1 MAVLSFLVHLAGATL
16 FLLFGVRLV
25 RTGIERAFGARF
37 RRLLT
42 RSATAPR
49 AAGTGFG
56 LAVLLQS
63 SAAVA
68 LLAAG
73 FVANGTV
80 SFALAMAAVLGA
92 DLGSAFIVQ
101 VLSFRVDWLV
111 PVLLTLGGALFLNA
125 DRKRLRQAGRIVL
138 GVAIILISLRF
149 LRETM
154 DPIRDSAFLPAI
166 AGYLERDVIT
176 AYIVGAALAFV
187 MHSSVAAIL
196 MCVTLVSVG
205 ALPVE
210 AGVSLVI
217 GANLGSALVPVW
229 LSRGMAPAA
238 RRVPLANLGL
248 RGTWTMLV
256 LLLVNLL
263 PVLPW
268 IASAQPGQTLV
279 NTHLA
284 LNAALLLAVPLT
296 RWLAAPMA
304 AILPD
309 PADARPDADPEH
321 RSVLDDAMLDN
332 PMLAL
337 TSLRREVLRMVQ
349 LVERM
354 CEPVMELYTQID
366 EPRAEAVIHE
376 DRHVNAALDGVRQYV
391 SRLPM
396 AEMSRDQR
404 RQVRELAEYAISIES
419 AGDTVVKRLVP
430 RALQKARDG
439 VKLSAAGMAELRQM
453 HENVM
458 ANFHLA
464 ANVLVS
470 EDLESAR
477 LLLVEKTEMT
487 GRERRSRKKHL
498 KRLSRGETLSLDS
511 SNVHLETLMALKDL
525 NSQVASIAY
534 PILVRHGQLLETRLI
549 TELKRVGED

>member
-16 FLLFGVRLV
+16 FLLFGVRMV

-42 RSATAPR
+42 RSATPPR

-80 SFALAMAAVLGA
+80 SFALALAAVFGA

-101 VLSFRVDWLV
+101 LLSFRVDWLV

-217 GANLGSALVPVW
+217 GANLGSAMVPVW
-229 LSRGMAPAA
+229 LSRGMPPAA
-238 RRVPLANLGL
+238 RRVPLANLGV

-256 LLLVNLL
+256 LLLVNML

-296 RWLAAPMA
+296 GWLVAPLEAM
-304 AILPD
+304 LPD
-309 PADARPDADPEH
+309 PTDVRPDADPEH
-321 RSVLDDAMLDN
+321 RSVLDDAMLDS

-354 CEPVMELYTQID
+354 SEPVMELYAQID
-366 EPRAEAVIHE
+366 GPRAEAIIHE

-439 VKLSAAGMAELRQM
+439 VDLSAAGMAELRQM

-477 LLLVEKTEMT
+477 LLLVEKTEIT

-498 KRLSRGETLSLDS
+498 KRLSRGETISLDS
-511 SNVHLETLMALKDL
+511 SNIHLETLMALKDL

-549 TELKRVGED
+549 TELKRVGEE